1 MDIFA
6 IFAMDQQAEGLVRCT
21 LHIGQCVPQ
30 RHNLTGGRAGC
41 GGKFDGVPVIGPG
54 VLLRI

>member
-1 MDIFA
+1 
-6 IFAMDQQAEGLVRCT
+6 MDQQAEGLVRCT